1 MSQVNAKDPAGADRQ
16 RGESAPGDQTV
27 RSVTRA
33 LDIMALFTDGA
44 NQSRGIGEIVEETGL
59 AKTTVIRL
67 LSTLES
73 YGLLAA
79 TARGYVPGP
88 GLWRWGFTIHQAW
101 ELPEA
106 ARGVMRELVEEHQET
121 VNLYIR
127 RGHMRICV
135 AQEESPLPLRH
146 VVRLGDQL
154 PLSQG
159 ASSKA
164 LLSATDD
171 GLIRELF
178 VGEDVDDSA
187 REEFIAEVRRCA
199 ADGYAQSHGERE
211 TGLSAVAVPVAPTPG
226 TVTAALSFSG
236 PTARFP
242 QERVA
247 PLVTRLT
254 EAATV
259 FATLGFDHPL
269 RSA

>member
-1 MSQVNAKDPAGADRQ
+1 MSQPNVDGPAGAGTP

-44 NQSRGIGEIVEETGL
+44 NQSRSISEIVDATGL

-67 LSTLES
+67 LATLES

-79 TARGYVPGP
+79 TSRGYVPGP

-101 ELPEA
+101 ELPEP
-106 ARGVMRELVEEHQET
+106 ARRLMRELVGEKEET

-127 RGHMRICV
+127 RGDTRICV

-154 PLSQG
+154 PLSRG

-164 LLSATDD
+164 LLSATEDD
-171 GLIRELF
+171 AIRQLF
-178 VGEDVDDSA
+178 VDEDVDDA
-187 REEFIAEVRRCA
+187 TREEFLAETRQCA
-199 ADGYAQSHGERE
+199 VDGFAQSHGERE
-211 TGLSAVAVPVAPTPG
+211 TGLSAVAVPVVTNAG

-247 PLVTRLT
+247 PLAHRLT
-254 EAATV
+254 EAAAV

-269 RSA
+269 RST